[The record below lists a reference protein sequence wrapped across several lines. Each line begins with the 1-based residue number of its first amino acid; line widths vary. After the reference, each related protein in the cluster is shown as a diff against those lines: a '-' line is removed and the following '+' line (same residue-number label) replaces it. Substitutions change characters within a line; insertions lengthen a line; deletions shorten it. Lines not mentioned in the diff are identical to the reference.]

1 MSHLENQSIL
11 YKWQHGFRARHSRE
25 TPLTTFTHELSQN
38 LDHRTQ
44 TDLIVLDFSKA
55 FDKVSHKHLVLKLK
69 YYGINSTVIAW
80 INSFLTP
87 RTQSVTLEGF
97 QSDHIA
103 VTSGVPQGSV
113 LGPILF
119 LIYINDLPNEIK
131 SSIRLSADDAIM
143 DRQILSQKDCT
154 ALQNDIHTRKVGA
167 KVDHDIQSMC
177 MMCLNYRIILL
188 I

>member
-1 MSHLENQSIL
+1 MSHPESQSIL
-11 YKWQHGFRARHSRE
+11 YKWQHGFRARHSTE
-25 TPLTTFTHELSQN
+25 TQFIHELSEN

-55 FDKVSHKHLVLKLK
+55 FDKVSHKHLILKLK

-80 INSFLTP
+80 INSFLTS
-87 RTQSVTLEGF
+87 RTQSVTLEEF

-113 LGPILF
+113 FGPILF

-131 SSIRLSADDAIM
+131 SSIRLFADDAIM
-143 DRQILSQKDCT
+143 YRQILSQTDCT
-154 ALQNDIHTRKVGA
+154 ALQNDIHTLEKWEQ
-167 KVDHDIQSMC
+167 KWIMT
-177 MMCLNYRIILL
+177 YRDMK
-188 I
+188 